1 MTDSD
6 FQSLKP
12 VESLHNIQGLTPAQP
27 REERKRR
34 QQAPGERSQ
43 PPKKEE
49 DKDKPATAGDAEPHA
64 IDYCA

>member
-6 FQSLKP
+6 FQSLEP

-27 REERKRR
+27 REGHKRR
-34 QQAPGERSQ
+34 QAPGERSQ

-49 DKDKPATAGDAEPHA
+49 GKEKPVAAGGPEPHA

>member
-12 VESLHNIQGLTPAQP
+12 VESLHNIQGLTPAQA

-43 PPKKEE
+43 PPKTEG
-49 DKDKPATAGDAEPHA
+49 DKDKPAQASGTEPHA

>member
-12 VESLHNIQGLTPAQP
+12 VESVHNVQGLTPAQP

-34 QQAPGERSQ
+34 QTPQERAQ

-49 DKDKPATAGDAEPHA
+49 DKSKPAATGGEPHA

>member
-6 FQSLKP
+6 FQSLEP

-34 QQAPGERSQ
+34 QAPRQRSQ
-43 PPKKEE
+43 PPEKEV
-49 DKDKPATAGDAEPHA
+49 DKDKPAAAGDAEPHA